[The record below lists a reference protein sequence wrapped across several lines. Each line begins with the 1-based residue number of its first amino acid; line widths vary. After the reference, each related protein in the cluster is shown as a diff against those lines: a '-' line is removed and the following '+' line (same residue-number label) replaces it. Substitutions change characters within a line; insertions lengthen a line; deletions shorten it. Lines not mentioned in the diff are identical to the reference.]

1 MEVEKRRRQTTGHKG
16 KRICGTEGVANSSVL
31 LKCKVH
37 GVGGGGGQEVTLV
50 MLEEPKSGITLH
62 FC

>member
-1 MEVEKRRRQTTGHKG
+1 MEENLFQDVGVEKRRRQTTGHKG

-37 GVGGGGGQEVTLV
+37 GVGGVED
-50 MLEEPKSGITLH
+50 KK
-62 FC
+62 